1 MKKIEFKQVCLEWH
15 LLINDK
21 LVYIEDH
28 DCFYEAVNSIN
39 GQILMSDL
47 EGYVSELVDYIRYR
61 FTDEDIRVQEYEG
74 FDKFSAVSILKA
86 LTDEEW
92 EEIEKA
98 IRVAYANYYDI
109 KDRRFTYKG
118 LTFEAVGNILGGF
131 VSKTSHIIYD
141 KNPTIQQYDRKDFY
155 KVAKSHHASCDVY
168 RIDYSEDYYM
178 LCCSGDV
185 GTFRKVDLKD
195 YSCFKTCNAY
205 STWYK

>member
-1 MKKIEFKQVCLEWH
+1 MRKIEFKQVCLEWH

-21 LVYIEDH
+21 LVYIEDN

-61 FTDEDIRVQEYEG
+61 FTDEDIRVQEYEN

-92 EEIEKA
+92 EEIEKT

-131 VSKTSHIIYD
+131 VNKSNHTIYE
-141 KNPTIQQYDRKDFY
+141 KNPTIQRYDVKDFY

-168 RIDYSEDYYM
+168 RIGYSEDYYM
-178 LCCSGDV
+178 LCGSGNV

-195 YSCFKTCNAY
+195 YSDFKTCDAY